1 METAI
6 EHTVKA
12 TAFACRHARETLY
25 DIIVNI
31 DSRATPTS
39 GNQPINLSLGLD
51 RHLHTHAWPAWFRIM
66 VISEIK
72 TVVQKYVGGEA
83 TDTVGDFIK
92 MKPRP
97 QKASKS
103 NRKHASSIKHANKKR
118 SKMQKQGKL
127 RKKSNKKAIGDNE
140 INTKEVEKVDDHC
153 FEEEKSD
160 DGDVLDMIE
169 EEDIQFLHHTK
180 NQYTFLNTNLSNK
193 SSQNSKLSIKSSQN
207 SNNDKNEELEFE
219 KIPRS
224 YQIIQKNTRP
234 LLPFKNK
241 DGLILQSE
249 EINEEEEDDSH
260 SDMDEV
266 TEQIVELPIK
276 QYSAAELFAKQK
288 QNLKSLKVKVAI
300 LCANIIE
307 DPENNMKR
315 LKELRLLLD
324 KSEIGLIGFRLVL
337 TSLFEVF
344 KDIIP
349 GYQILTPADY
359 QNNKMKKETKTL
371 VESEQALLRNYKHFL
386 VRLEQLLP
394 GIRGKYQKSNATDAA
409 KKSSLILGETAV
421 MCMCGLIEKHPH
433 FNFRNT
439 IISIIVPLM
448 AHTSPSISLQC
459 CSSIKSVFKQD
470 KLGDVSLEVIDTF
483 LALKL
488 KNANLNAD
496 EKRQNILTRKEWY
509 KKFSRRERKFKKRMS
524 MLDQELLE
532 ADAAESRQKKTKF
545 HTETVKLVFLC
556 YFRILK
562 LVSTST
568 LLASVLEGLAK
579 FAHLIN
585 IDFFD
590 DLITVLFKH
599 MESGQLNYRESIHCV
614 KTVFTILSGQGEALN
629 IDPQQFYCH
638 LYNASLSLHA
648 GMSSDDVKL
657 LLECINMMIIQR
669 RKKVSFQRILAFMKR
684 LSTICLQLHHNAV
697 LACLSYVRSL
707 LLIHRNSD
715 ILLDTDCSS
724 GTGYFMPELK
734 DPDHCCAQSTSFWEL
749 TLLNKH
755 YHSDVRMM
763 AKNILLGAP
772 IQGSGSLPNE
782 LSKTN
787 PSELFEMY
795 SPNVFKPAIPT
806 IKSKALKKSK
816 VGMRE
821 TEKNGL
827 ILLNDIKMENNLF
840 V

>member
-349 GYQILTPADY
+349 GYQILTPTDY

-470 KLGDVSLEVIDTF
+470 KLGDVSLEIVKHITKLVKGKNFEVNTQVIDTF

-545 HTETVKLVFLC
+545 KLSSLFFLC

-648 GMSSDDVKL
+648 GFISKNLGVHEKAQY
-657 LLECINMMIIQR
+657 NMLTITSQCGSCMFIV
-669 RKKVSFQRILAFMKR
+669 RKIFTFGEFIEILI
-684 LSTICLQLHHNAV
+684 SC
-697 LACLSYVRSL
+697 
-707 LLIHRNSD
+707 
-715 ILLDTDCSS
+715 LDTDCSS

>member
-349 GYQILTPADY
+349 GYQILTPTDY

-545 HTETVKLVFLC
+545 
-556 YFRILK
+556 
-562 LVSTST
+562 VSN
-568 LLASVLEGLAK
+568 LP

-648 GMSSDDVKL
+648 GFISKNLGVHEKAQY
-657 LLECINMMIIQR
+657 NMLTITSQCGSCMFIV
-669 RKKVSFQRILAFMKR
+669 RKIFTFGEFIEILI
-684 LSTICLQLHHNAV
+684 SC
-697 LACLSYVRSL
+697 
-707 LLIHRNSD
+707 
-715 ILLDTDCSS
+715 LDTDCSS